1 MNAHPMITRSKSRL
15 LQSLEKL
22 PIPDPTPEE
31 VIELQPIAS
40 ETSGS
45 TTTTTTTL
53 GNVLEKRYIMIFD
66 TETTGLLPK
75 KQTEYKPYKLE
86 FPLEILNRE
95 YPYITQLSYI
105 IYDLKELKIK
115 KSFNT
120 YIKIPE
126 EVELSE
132 IVKRIT
138 GITREKCD
146 SGMDIVDALNLFH
159 DDWLKV
165 DVIVAHNMYFDRNMI
180 NIECRRN
187 VEKLPRYIGMTKMFY
202 MYNNHVDVHC
212 TMLNGMRYCS
222 LKKFPRLAELYEL
235 LFEEDFEDYDVPLH
249 NSLVDTIVCLRCYLA
264 MSHEI
269 HLSRKEFKK
278 IIHDLF

>member
-1 MNAHPMITRSKSRL
+1 MITRSKSRL

-31 VIELQPIAS
+31 ITELEPNIV
-40 ETSGS
+40 S
-45 TTTTTTTL
+45 TNENTL
-53 GNVLEKRYIMIFD
+53 HKRYVMLFD

-75 KQTEYKPYKLE
+75 KKTEIRPYNIE
-86 FPLEILNRE
+86 FPLEILNSE

-105 IYDLKELKIK
+105 IYDLQELKIV

-120 YIKIPE
+120 YIQIPQE
-126 EVELSE
+126 IELSE
-132 IVKRIT
+132 IVKKIT

-146 SGMDIVDALNLFH
+146 SGMNIVDALNQFH
-159 DDWLKV
+159 DDWLNC
-165 DVIVAHNMYFDRNMI
+165 DFIVAHNMYFDKNMI

-187 VEKLPRYIGMTKMFY
+187 VDKLPRYIGMTKMFY
-202 MYNNHVDVHC
+202 MYNNRVDVQC
-212 TMLNGMRYCS
+212 TMLQGMKYCC

-235 LFEEDFEDYDVPLH
+235 LFEEDFDDYDVPLH

-264 MSHEI
+264 MYHEI
-269 HLSRKEFKK
+269 RLSRKEFKK
-278 IIHDLF
+278 IIRDLFYGVV